1 MVHPIVPP
9 QAETLR
15 ELGTEIGKLR
25 YDALIEVLDALSEE
39 LDRQKDEDAKQ
50 ERYQITDL
58 GADAV
63 IQIHRL
69 ISIIHKMLRIS
80 IRYMRKDIASR
91 PLRIKV

>member
-9 QAETLR
+9 RAETLR
-15 ELGTEIGKLR
+15 ELGTELGKLR
-25 YDALIEVLDALSEE
+25 YDALIEVLDAMSAE
-39 LDRQKDEDAKQ
+39 LDRQKAQDAKQ
-50 ERYQITDL
+50 MRRQITDL

-80 IRYMRKDIASR
+80 IPYMRKDIAKR
-91 PLRIKV
+91 PLCIKV